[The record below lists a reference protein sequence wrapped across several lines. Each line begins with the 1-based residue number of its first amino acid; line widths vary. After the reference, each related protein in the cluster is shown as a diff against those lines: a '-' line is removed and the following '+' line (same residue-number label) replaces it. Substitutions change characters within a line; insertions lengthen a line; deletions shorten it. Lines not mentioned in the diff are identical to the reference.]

1 MAGSERNSR
10 AVRPGILLLCMVAL
24 LAVVIVGGYRI
35 THPRSTNTDSQLA
48 NQPQSTT
55 YVAPTTTPTIPAP
68 TTTQEPPAAEPQS
81 GTIAINRVVVANG
94 IRVDVISMQCG
105 LTKVGQGYAT
115 LAANPGSQYCLVRV
129 YVKNVSSSPNTWSSG
144 GETAYDA
151 RGGTFSSES
160 EAELYVSN
168 SNLMQPI
175 NPGVE
180 APDIIPFELPMSDRL
195 VRMSLYAGFN
205 ASVSVPLT

>member
-24 LAVVIVGGYRI
+24 LAVVIIDGYRI

-68 TTTQEPPAAEPQS
+68 TTTQAPS
-81 GTIAINRVVVANG
+81 GANG

-151 RGGTFSSES
+151 RGDTFSSES

-180 APDIIPFELPMSDRL
+180 APDIIPFELPMSVRL